1 MSGARKR
8 RGTTLVELSLVIAIL
23 AMVALPFAAFVSQN
37 LKNTVQ
43 SSTQLKEQMVLEQV
57 MQDMEK
63 HLRSAI
69 RVKSDGT
76 SCPITFPTGGISFT
90 SSDPQKVVSTRSV
103 QTQYT
108 YVLASGL
115 LTRTVGMN
123 SGVTFPDGLEASL
136 ITKLKFWSTTTEPP
150 DAATPEPPDAATPP
164 CYLTVRMEAYNP
176 TLQTT
181 TALQETIYLR
191 NYTLI
196 VDIAKILGVTAP
208 VPGAT
213 PTPAIAATS
222 EYTATI
228 SWSGSPV
235 TFAAGTPYT
244 ATITLT
250 PRGDYTL
257 TGVAAKFFTVAGATT
272 VTNPVNSG
280 VVTAVFPAIGA
291 TQLTIAAPTLMLLKP
306 YDGNTTAAVT
316 AGALSGVVSPDVVT
330 VTAVATYDTAAV
342 GTSKTITV
350 VYILGG
356 ADAGNYVKPEN
367 YTATGTI
374 TAKAI
379 TVTATGPSKAYGTAL
394 TAGTSA
400 TNFTASGAIAGET
413 VTSVILTPD
422 AAGLSAT
429 TAAGAAYV
437 VTPSLATGT
446 GGFLASNYLV
456 TCVAYSGTVA
466 AAPITAIGAITG
478 TPQVGQTL
486 TAGTV
491 TPSGATATYRWQSA
505 TTSGGTYADITGA
518 TGTTY
523 TLVAGDLGKYIKVVA
538 TGTGNYTGTVTSA
551 ATGVITPLVQ
561 INIAA
566 IPGVTV
572 PVAGATPVTAITATT
587 QYTGTVTWLP
597 LGTTF
602 AGKTVYTATITLT
615 PKAGYTLT
623 GVAANFF
630 TVDGTHGGG
639 ATNNAGSGV
648 VTAIFPQT
656 GNWP

>member
-76 SCPITFPTGGISFT
+76 SCPITFPPGGISFT
-90 SSDPQKVVSTRSV
+90 SSDPQKVVSTRPV

-115 LTRTVGMN
+115 LTKIVGTN
-123 SGVTFPDGLEASL
+123 VGVTFPDGLEASL

-222 EYTATI
+222 EYAATI

-250 PRGDYTL
+250 PTGDYTL
-257 TGVAAKFFTVAGATT
+257 TGVAADFFTVDGAAS
-272 VTNPVNSG
+272 VTNPAGSG
-280 VVTAVFPAIGA
+280 TTTAIVVTATFPAIGA
-291 TQLTIAAPTLMLLKP
+291 TQLAITAPALTLSKP
-306 YDGNTTAAVT
+306 YDGTTTAAVT
-316 AGALSGVVSPDVVT
+316 AGTLIGVVSPDVVT
-330 VTAVATYDTAAV
+330 VTAVATYDTAAA
-342 GTSKTITV
+342 GAGKTITV
-350 VYILGG
+350 VYSLAG
-356 ADAGNYVKPEN
+356 ADAAKYVKPVD
-367 YTATGTI
+367 YTVSTGEI
-374 TAKAI
+374 
-379 TVTATGPSKAYGTAL
+379 
-394 TAGTSA
+394 
-400 TNFTASGAIAGET
+400 
-413 VTSVILTPD
+413 
-422 AAGLSAT
+422 
-429 TAAGAAYV
+429 
-437 VTPSLATGT
+437 
-446 GGFLASNYLV
+446 
-456 TCVAYSGTVA
+456 
-466 AAPITAIGAITG
+466 
-478 TPQVGQTL
+478 
-486 TAGTV
+486 
-491 TPSGATATYRWQSA
+491 
-505 TTSGGTYADITGA
+505 
-518 TGTTY
+518 
-523 TLVAGDLGKYIKVVA
+523 TLVPID
-538 TGTGNYTGTVTSA
+538 
-551 ATGVITPLVQ
+551 
-561 INIAA
+561 IAA
-566 IPGVTV
+566 ILGVTV
-572 PVAGATPVTAITATT
+572 PVQNVTPLTTITPTN
-587 QYTGTVTWLP
+587 QYTGTVVWAPALI
-597 LGTTF
+597 GQEKF
-602 AGKTVYTATITLT
+602 KNQTVYTATITIV
-615 PKAGYTLT
+615 PKPGYTLT

-630 TVDGTHGGG
+630 TVDR
-639 ATNNAGSGV
+639 ATTVTNPVDSGV
-648 VTAIFPQT
+648 VTAIFPKT
-656 GNWP
+656 